1 MRKPTRHAV
10 RLTAAFGAV
19 AALVLLPAASASAVG
34 TNSSAYGVKATL
46 ITTLAVVGPLA
57 TSTCPTGG
65 PNSVATANLG
75 LLGGTGIINA
85 DSACDDAAGTSSAT
99 GSAANVGLLTPV
111 LFPLLPA
118 ISATLISGSCTG
130 TAPDNPTGSSTFTN
144 ATIGAAT
151 INSSPAANTNLLNLT
166 NVVVITINEQTTG
179 PVGVLTVNALH
190 VALGPIVN
198 GVGSLGDVVIG
209 HAVCG
214 PNAIVLPGDAFS
226 FQNLPII
233 LGGIAVLAMI
243 GMAVRTGTRRL
254 RGLA

>member
-19 AALVLLPAASASAVG
+19 AALVLLPAASASAVS
-34 TNSSAYGVKATL
+34 TNSSAYGVKSTL
-46 ITTLAVVGPLA
+46 LTGVVVGPLA

-65 PNSVATANLG
+65 PDSVVSANLG
-75 LLGGTGIINA
+75 ALGGTGVINA

-99 GSAANVGLLTPV
+99 GSAAGVALLTPLLV
-111 LFPLLPA
+111 PLLPA
-118 ISATLISGSCTG
+118 ISATLISATCNGA
-130 TAPDNPTGSSTFTN
+130 APDAPTGSSTFTN
-144 ATIGAAT
+144 ATIGGVA
-151 INSSPAANTNLLNLT
+151 INSSPGANTNLLNLT

-179 PVGVLTVNALH
+179 PAGVLTVNALH
-190 VALGPIVN
+190 VAVGPIVN
-198 GVGSLGDVVIG
+198 GVGSLADVVIG
-209 HAVCG
+209 HAACG
-214 PNAIVLPGDAFS
+214 PNAVVVPGDAFS